1 MKNYSA
7 ETGAALADEDQTIK
21 AFAHAVV
28 THQWDRDAPPES
40 PPGEH
45 MGSFSIT
52 QWIIVGLIIYGLVKL
67 LSRGSTKPM
76 YCKSCG
82 HSGPTATKTPGSL
95 AIEIVLWLMLI
106 VPGITPELSRTR
118 SVSA

>member
-1 MKNYSA
+1 
-7 ETGAALADEDQTIK
+7 
-21 AFAHAVV
+21 
-28 THQWDRDAPPES
+28 
-40 PPGEH
+40 

-52 QWIIVGLIIYGLVKL
+52 HWIIVGLIIYGLVKL

-76 YCKSCG
+76 YCKTCG

-106 VPGITPELSRTR
+106 VPGIIYSLWRI
-118 SVSA
+118 SARKAACTACGSTDLVPPDSPVAVAARKQLGQ

>member
-1 MKNYSA
+1 
-7 ETGAALADEDQTIK
+7 
-21 AFAHAVV
+21 
-28 THQWDRDAPPES
+28 
-40 PPGEH
+40 

-82 HSGPTATKTPGSL
+82 HSRPTATKTPGSL

-106 VPGITPELSRTR
+106 VPGIIYSLWRI
-118 SVSA
+118 SARKAACTACGSTDLVPPDSPVAVAARKQLGQ

>member
-1 MKNYSA
+1 
-7 ETGAALADEDQTIK
+7 
-21 AFAHAVV
+21 
-28 THQWDRDAPPES
+28 
-40 PPGEH
+40 

-106 VPGITPELSRTR
+106 VPGIIYSLWRI
-118 SVSA
+118 SARKAACTACGSTDLVPPDSPVAVAARKQLGQ

>member
-1 MKNYSA
+1 
-7 ETGAALADEDQTIK
+7 
-21 AFAHAVV
+21 
-28 THQWDRDAPPES
+28 
-40 PPGEH
+40 

-76 YCKSCG
+76 YCKTCG

-106 VPGITPELSRTR
+106 VPGIIYSLWRI
-118 SVSA
+118 SARKAACTACGSTDLVPPDSPVAVAARKQLGQ